1 MSAMKHELALFH
13 SGAKEKAIKEIF
25 WINYRPVSQISNNSA
40 IEFNISGTSMD
51 YVLLSKT
58 RLHIKVRLLKHD
70 GSPIESTD
78 DVALV
83 NLSLHSIFRQVDILL
98 NQKIITSSVGV
109 NYPYKALIDV
119 LLNYDIGEKDSI
131 LGAEAFF
138 KDTPYYMNDT
148 TSNSGHVQRR
158 KLTQHGIADFEG
170 VLHMDVCQQPKV
182 IPNGV
187 QITVKLF
194 QNDDSFRLF
203 SADGSSY
210 GVEIVDAVLKVCN
223 VRVQPSV
230 LVAQDE
236 ILLKTPAVFPYW
248 KSDIKTF
255 GIPTGS
261 YTFSVDDIFHGQ
273 VPARLY
279 VALTSSSGYSG
290 SFAKNPFD
298 FHHYN
303 LNYLELAV
311 DGQSVPGVA
320 FQPHFQPNPDVP
332 GRSLSIG
339 YVHEFLSLFKSRYP
353 QAEGNNIQRADYPG
367 GYAIYVF
374 DVKPGVDDSLF
385 SIPQKGQTRL
395 NARFAQE
402 LLEPVT
408 VIAYGMFPSEF
419 KIDHTR
425 NVILS

>member
-1 MSAMKHELALFH
+1 M
-13 SGAKEKAIKEIF
+13 
-25 WINYRPVSQISNNSA
+25 
-40 IEFNISGTSMD
+40 
-51 YVLLSKT
+51 
-58 RLHIKVRLLKHD
+58 
-70 GSPIESTD
+70 
-78 DVALV
+78 
-83 NLSLHSIFRQVDILL
+83 
-98 NQKIITSSVGV
+98 
-109 NYPYKALIDV
+109 
-119 LLNYDIGEKDSI
+119 
-131 LGAEAFF
+131 
-138 KDTPYYMNDT
+138 
-148 TSNSGHVQRR
+148 
-158 KLTQHGIADFEG
+158 
-170 VLHMDVCQQPKV
+170 
-182 IPNGV
+182 
-187 QITVKLF
+187 
-194 QNDDSFRLF
+194 
-203 SADGSSY
+203 
-210 GVEIVDAVLKVCN
+210 CN

-248 KSDIKTF
+248 KSDIKSF